1 MKKYK
6 SIIRQDFKE
15 NINISLI
22 NLWTMYV
29 LITIYSLDQNQLW

>member
-15 NINISLI
+15 KIYISLI
-22 NLWTMYV
+22 NLWTIYV